1 MNAVQ
6 LAGYRVRQF
15 WQALS
20 AGPLPEEAWIDIRS
34 VLAPAE
40 FVLFERQSHGDQQH
54 AYRVMRTLR
63 SAGRNEPELLAAAL
77 LHDVGK
83 SFCRTYW
90 WDRPLVVLLQGL
102 VPGWSARL
110 ASGNVGS
117 WKRPFVVKEQH
128 AEWGADA
135 AKKAGCSATT
145 VVLIQRHQD
154 PLRQC
159 DGDRATR
166 LLAWLQWA
174 DDNN

>member
-6 LAGYRVRQF
+6 LARYRVCQF

-20 AGPLPEEAWIDIRS
+20 AGPLPEEAWIEIRS
-34 VLAPAE
+34 VLAHPE
-40 FVLFERQSHGDQQH
+40 FVLFKRQSHGDQQH
-54 AYRVMRTLR
+54 AYRVMCTLR
-63 SAGRNEPELLAAAL
+63 SAGQSEPELLAAAL

-102 VPGWSARL
+102 APAWSARL
-110 ASGNVGS
+110 ARGDVGS

-135 AKKAGCSATT
+135 ARKAGCSATT
-145 VVLIQRHQD
+145 VVLIRRHQD
-154 PLRQC
+154 RFRRN

>member
-6 LAGYRVRQF
+6 LAGYRARQF

-20 AGPLPEEAWIDIRS
+20 AGPLRGEARIDIRS

-40 FVLFERQSHGDQQH
+40 FVLFERQSPGDQQH
-54 AYRVMRTLR
+54 AYRVMCTLR
-63 SAGRNEPELLAAAL
+63 SAGQNDPELLAAAL

-83 SFCRTYW
+83 SFCKAHW

-102 VPGWSARL
+102 APGWSARL
-110 ASGNVGS
+110 AEGDVGS

-128 AEWGADA
+128 ATWGADA
-135 AKKAGCSATT
+135 AMNAGCSATT
-145 VVLIQRHQD
+145 VALIRKHQD
-154 PLRQC
+154 RLRQS